1 MAKQQ
6 SMKFLKINQMITGLG
21 AAVVIAGAMFKINH
35 WNGATL
41 MLILGLS
48 TEAVI
53 FSISAFLPIHK
64 EPDWT
69 RVYPEL
75 RDEEE
80 GEIVTEEE
88 SSLLEEKSGSE

>member
-53 FSISAFLPIHK
+53 FSISAFLPIQ
-64 EPDWT
+64 
-69 RVYPEL
+69 
-75 RDEEE
+75 
-80 GEIVTEEE
+80 
-88 SSLLEEKSGSE
+88 SSLIFLPKIFKSGNR